1 MMEMKQVN
9 KKIKEQQDIIQK
21 AEEQVEIYLEMR
33 GLLYRLNEITTG
45 KKVAA
50 KAPVVKK
57 AKKKKKKKVAKA
69 AIKDSPKKKP
79 SIVMPFVYEAMGY
92 MSQNFTSA
100 DLLEI
105 SYNRMQAEKAPIT
118 FKQAKSAVHGYL
130 YGASRGKVKSNP
142 HPLVYTG
149 KKNKQRQR
157 IYQRTVV
164 ASKGN

>member
-1 MMEMKQVN
+1 MMEIKQV
-9 KKIKEQQDIIQK
+9 KEKIKEQEKIIEK
-21 AEEQVEIYLEMR
+21 ATERIDIYLEMR
-33 GLLYRLNEITTG
+33 GLLYKLQEVATG
-45 KKVAA
+45 KKT
-50 KAPVVKK
+50 VVKTPLQK
-57 AKKKKKKKVAKA
+57 KGKKKKKKKVSKKKVTV
-69 AIKDSPKKKP
+69 AIYDPLKKKP

-105 SYNRMQAEKAPIT
+105 SYNRMQAE
-118 FKQAKSAVHGYL
+118 GYL
-130 YGASRGKVKSNP
+130 YGASRGRIVSNP

-164 ASKGN
+164 SSKAGS